1 MYTYPIKI
9 HEPGAIPY
17 LLQLEGQ
24 LVDVQHKVVVRLS
37 LSPLKKQLQLFLRCG
52 CLATQDL
59 IGLWDASKNFQ
70 DKAEAT
76 CMGVGGAEEQGLVG
90 DLSGSTVTREADGF
104 SD

>member
-37 LSPLKKQLQLFLRCG
+37 LSSLQKQLQLFL
-52 CLATQDL
+52 
-59 IGLWDASKNFQ
+59 
-70 DKAEAT
+70 
-76 CMGVGGAEEQGLVG
+76 
-90 DLSGSTVTREADGF
+90 
-104 SD
+104 